1 MCVSAIFDIHL
12 NVVYILHK
20 ELSIILRWLR
30 MTNFRDKMINRII
43 GTTTELDE
51 REKKDYTDTSLQHL
65 LSLIWLTNLSFY
77 KFN

>member
-1 MCVSAIFDIHL
+1 MCVAIFDIHL

-51 REKKDYTDTSLQHL
+51 REKKNYTDTSLQHL
-65 LSLIWLTNLSFY
+65 LSLI
-77 KFN
+77 

>member
-20 ELSIILRWLR
+20 GLSIILRWLR

-51 REKKDYTDTSLQHL
+51 REKKNYTDTSLQHL
-65 LSLIWLTNLSFY
+65 LSLI
-77 KFN
+77 

>member
-1 MCVSAIFDIHL
+1 MLSKLINVLSAIFDIHL

-51 REKKDYTDTSLQHL
+51 REKKNYTDTSLQHL
-65 LSLIWLTNLSFY
+65 LSLI
-77 KFN
+77 

>member
-30 MTNFRDKMINRII
+30 MTNFRDKMINQII

-51 REKKDYTDTSLQHL
+51 REKKNYTDTSLQHL
-65 LSLIWLTNLSFY
+65 LSLI
-77 KFN
+77 

>member
-43 GTTTELDE
+43 GTELDE
-51 REKKDYTDTSLQHL
+51 REKKNYTDTSLQHL
-65 LSLIWLTNLSFY
+65 LSLI
-77 KFN
+77 

>member
-51 REKKDYTDTSLQHL
+51 REKKNYTDTSLQHL
-65 LSLIWLTNLSFY
+65 LSLI
-77 KFN
+77 

>member
-51 REKKDYTDTSLQHL
+51 REKELYGHVTTTFIITYLA
-65 LSLIWLTNLSFY
+65 Y
-77 KFN
+77 

>member
-12 NVVYILHK
+12 NVIYILHK

-51 REKKDYTDTSLQHL
+51 REKKNYTDTSLQHL
-65 LSLIWLTNLSFY
+65 LSLI
-77 KFN
+77 